1 MVRLLQLAVMVALRA
16 EGSEQGRTP
25 VGAGP
30 PRAGSWQPAMDQ
42 ELAKSPDKSLATT
55 PTKAEG
61 RELWA
66 SPGRSPIE
74 VSVPRL
80 LSTAN
85 EGTVGGRADGGPS
98 QDPQGSCWGELW
110 LHLPDSLPSGHR
122 GGSNDTDPRPK
133 THTAA
138 RSSKLQ
144 DCVSRAHSGVLL
156 AAPLFLVSEGKVR
169 RAQS

>member
-16 EGSEQGRTP
+16 EGSEQGHTP

-30 PRAGSWQPAMDQ
+30 SRAGSWQPAMDQ

-61 RELWA
+61 SELWA
-66 SPGRSPIE
+66 SPGRSPME

-85 EGTVGGRADGGPS
+85 EGTVGGRADRGPS
-98 QDPQGSCWGELW
+98 QDPRAAAGENYGSTCLTASPPATGVVRMTLTHD
-110 LHLPDSLPSGHR
+110 L
-122 GGSNDTDPRPK
+122 RP
-133 THTAA
+133 T
-138 RSSKLQ
+138 
-144 DCVSRAHSGVLL
+144 LL
-156 AAPLFLVSEGKVR
+156 
-169 RAQS
+169 RAQASSRIV